1 MVRRCPYCRRETEW
15 ENNPW
20 RPFCSERCQLI
31 DLGKWANEDYR
42 VPLAET
48 PEGLTP
54 DFEREG
60 DSEDADENSD
70 EQV

>member
-1 MVRRCPYCRRETEW
+1 MIRRCPLCRRETSW

-31 DLGKWANEDYR
+31 DLGKWASEEYR
-42 VPLAET
+42 VPQAET
-48 PEGLTP
+48 PDALN
-54 DFEREG
+54 
-60 DSEDADENSD
+60 SEFDGEMNTEVNTD